1 MRLRKKRV
9 LLGCFFVLGLL
20 FLFLAMAFIFLKP
33 QFHTAIFSR
42 NSIHSFCK
50 SENLRRTYRL
60 STTLRDHRFTYRL
73 NISDYEREFP
83 CLQSYICTILE
94 EEARFCQCP
103 ECKPLLI
110 MAIKSH
116 PLSAYRR
123 MVARQT
129 WAAER
134 QVLDYHV
141 KTLFLMAKTEN
152 TSHMQL
158 VAREVKEY
166 HDILQ
171 WDFVENHHNLSL
183 KERCFLEWVHYN
195 CKEAEFIFKGDDDEF
210 VNPDAVV
217 NYVKETPEA
226 AHTIHG
232 SMQTE
237 SVVMHT
243 GKYGVSESLFPYCL
257 YPIFPSGGG
266 FIFPGA
272 FIPTLYQV
280 STWLPVFPLDDVYF
294 GFLSLAA
301 NLSLRHDERFYT
313 VGTEDNLCSYKWA
326 LVIHGVPLDKVA
338 QIWQSVQHNW
348 WCHRESFLLTVVVLA
363 LIVATASLLL
373 MSAFLAIM
381 CIYVFPSLYFQ
392 NMTSNS
398 TELPP
403 ESEAAES
410 IQTDFID

>member
-1 MRLRKKRV
+1 MRFRKKRV
-9 LLGCFFVLGLL
+9 LLGCFFALGLL
-20 FLFLAMAFIFLKP
+20 CLFLVMASMFLTP
-33 QFHTAIFSR
+33 QFHTASFSR
-42 NSIHSFCK
+42 NSIHSFYK
-50 SENLRRTYRL
+50 SENLRPTYRL
-60 STTLRDHRFTYRL
+60 STTLRDHRFTYQL

-83 CLQSYICTILE
+83 CLQSYNCTILE
-94 EEARFCQCP
+94 EEARFCHCH

-110 MAIKSH
+110 LAIKSH
-116 PLSAYRR
+116 PLSSYRR
-123 MVARQT
+123 MAARQT

-134 QVLDYHV
+134 QVSDYHV

-152 TSHMQL
+152 TSLMHL

-171 WDFVENHHNLSL
+171 WDFVESHHNLSL

-195 CKEAEFIFKGDDDEF
+195 CKEVEFIFKGDDDEF

-266 FIFPGA
+266 FVFPGA
-272 FIPTLYQV
+272 FIPVLYQV

-294 GFLSLAA
+294 GFLALAA

-313 VGTEDNLCSYKWA
+313 VGTEANLCSYKRA
-326 LVIHGVPLDKVA
+326 LVIHGVSLDKLE

-348 WCHRESFLLTVVVLA
+348 WCQRDSFFLTVFFLA

-373 MSAFLAIM
+373 ISAFLAIM
-381 CIYVFPSLYFQ
+381 CIFVFPSLYFQ
-392 NMTSNS
+392 KMTSNS
-398 TELPP
+398 TELTT
-403 ESEAAES
+403 ESLDAES
-410 IQTDFID
+410 ILTVFID